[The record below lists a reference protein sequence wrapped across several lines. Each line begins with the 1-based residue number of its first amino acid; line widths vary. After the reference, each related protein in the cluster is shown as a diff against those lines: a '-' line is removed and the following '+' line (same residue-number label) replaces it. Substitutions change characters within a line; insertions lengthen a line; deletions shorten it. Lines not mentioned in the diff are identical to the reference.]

1 MRERKMAN
9 HSADVV
15 VVGGGVSGL
24 SSAYYLAKAGL
35 DVVVVEKGT
44 VGSEA
49 SGRNGG
55 MISERIG
62 EPPVVPIAI
71 ESLKLWPTLEEE
83 LGYPVEFVHEG
94 RLHVGMSEEEMGH
107 IYEEKSEASDF
118 GVKAEMIDALQV
130 QDMIPGISEKAL
142 GGALLP
148 NGGHGNTQRTVQ
160 AYGWAF
166 LDRGGRLR
174 ERTAVTGINMEQGK
188 ITSVDTTEGPIST
201 ETVVCATGPQTAL
214 IAEMVGVKV
223 PVAPARVEIIC
234 TVPLEPRFGI
244 ALAGNGLYG
253 RQTLRGNLI
262 FGGGAHE
269 WTEVDLES
277 EPSKPTTPLIRNI
290 ARRLAE
296 LLPGVES
303 TPVLRSWAGIV
314 EQAPDQYPI
323 IDRLDDPE
331 GFVLVTA
338 SAHGYGLCPATGVA
352 VTQLVTEGKCSFDI
366 SGLKL
371 SRFDGLD
378 GSWRE
383 SWGWEDGAY
392 NT

>member
-1 MRERKMAN
+1 MAGQT
-9 HSADVV
+9 ADVV
-15 VVGGGVSGL
+15 VIGGGVSGL
-24 SSAYYLAKAGL
+24 SSAYYLAKEGL
-35 DVVVVEKGT
+35 DVVVVEKGL

-62 EPPVVPIAI
+62 EPPVVPVAI

-107 IYEEKSEASDF
+107 IYEERSEADDF
-118 GVKAEMIDALQV
+118 RVKAEMVDALQV
-130 QDMIPGISEKAL
+130 QDMIPGISDKAL
-142 GGALLP
+142 GGAFFP

-160 AYGWAF
+160 AYSWSF
-166 LDRGGRLR
+166 LDRGGRLL
-174 ERTAVTGINMEQGK
+174 ERTTATGINVEKGK
-188 ITSVDTTEGPIST
+188 VASVQTTEGVINT
-201 ETVVCATGPQTAL
+201 EAVVCSAGPQTAL
-214 IAEMVGVKV
+214 IAEMAGVKV

-269 WTEVDLES
+269 WTDVDLDS
-277 EPSKPTTPLIRNI
+277 EPSKANTPLIRNI

-323 IDRLDDPE
+323 IDRLDEPV

-352 VTQLVTEGKCSFDI
+352 VTQLVTEGECSFDI

-371 SRFDGLD
+371 SRFNGLD
-378 GSWRE
+378 ESWRE
-383 SWGWEDGAY
+383 SWGWEVGAY